1 MMPSELPMRGGPIDE
16 RGKLMVAT
24 AKIGIMFAD
33 ARHLH
38 NASLESLAG
47 GDVRDAAGK
56 AWEAT
61 KRATDALILARLNI
75 EPQKTVETTTE
86 LHRLTLS
93 EERAEDLIG
102 RYHINLGYLHQECS
116 RLGLCDPVEAAADY
130 IHETTDYIRDA
141 EKLAEAKP

>member
-1 MMPSELPMRGGPIDE
+1 
-16 RGKLMVAT
+16 MVAT
-24 AKIGIMFAD
+24 DRVHEIFAE

-38 NASLESLAG
+38 DASLESLAG

-75 EPQKTVETTTE
+75 EPQKTVGTTTE

-102 RYHINLGYLHQECS
+102 RYHINLGYLHQECF
-116 RLGLCDPVEAAADY
+116 RLGLCDPVEAAEDY
-130 IHETTDYIRDA
+130 IRGTADYIRDA
-141 EKLAEAKP
+141 EELASTEEQR